1 MKKSLHLLFIGI
13 VIFLSSAA
21 LSAQQGMLTS
31 EEALLGEAS
40 DFSIGIHTGV
50 FDCNQTVKYPYNIGV
65 VGQYNYTPDISKNW
79 FFGAEV
85 GAFYTQGKEKADN
98 YGRSVKGAIVDITVY
113 PGLSFPIG
121 TSFAEEDNATLR
133 LKKLAQARK
142 FRIGLG
148 FTVAFPAI
156 KNSEG
161 VGVNQDAVKTGFG
174 FSLRTSYDLPNRLTV
189 FANGTRIGRDLDG
202 LGFVSSSSTEKIA
215 GNEKSVSYYY
225 KIGVLWN
232 FIKK

>member
-1 MKKSLHLLFIGI
+1 VKNYLQLLLIGFVLLFIFPT
-13 VIFLSSAA
+13 VN
-21 LSAQQGMLTS
+21 AQQGMLIS
-31 EEALLGEAS
+31 EETLLGEAS
-40 DFSIGIHTGV
+40 DFSIGIHTGA

-65 VGQYNYTPDISKNW
+65 VGQYNYTPDVSKNW
-79 FFGAEV
+79 FFGAEL
-85 GAFYTQGKEKADN
+85 GAFYTQGNEKADN
-98 YGRSVKGAIVDITVY
+98 WGRKVKGAFADITVY

-148 FTVAFPAI
+148 FTVALPLI
-156 KNSEG
+156 KKSEG
-161 VGVNQDAVKTGFG
+161 VGVNLDPVKAGFG
-174 FSLRTSYDLPNRLTV
+174 FSLRTSYDLPNRLTI

-202 LGFVSSSSTEKIA
+202 LGFVNNTSTERIA
-215 GNEKSVSYYY
+215 GNLKKVSYYY

-232 FIKK
+232 FVKK